1 MKEIYDI
8 LIVDDEP
15 GMREGIK
22 RVISPYGHNITTASD
37 GKEAFEV
44 IKNKSFDL
52 ALLDLKLPDTDGLEI
67 LDAIL
72 NKDPLTVCVII
83 TAYATLD
90 TAVDATKRGAFDYLA
105 KPFTA
110 DQVLMIVDKAL
121 DRRDLLIQADELR
134 KERDL
139 SLLELT
145 REQTRFR
152 TIISCMV
159 DGVIV
164 TNRNEQVV
172 LFNNTGSVFLKKK
185 GDTTPGSPVGD
196 AVASPELLETV
207 RKASEPGEDIR
218 VTGKELEMDGKV
230 WLTNCAVLRDEKG
243 EFLGTVTVLRDIT
256 EIREIEKIKSRF
268 ISLVAHE
275 LRAPVAAIKGYL
287 DIILKRAAGEDQKV
301 YDNMLERSR
310 SRADGLLDLIQ
321 DLLEMSRID
330 TKKVQRQIQPVDLNK
345 SLIENLEFFK
355 VEIEKKNL
363 EVINEIP
370 GKILKVMADPD
381 ELGRV
386 ITNLLSNAVKYNK
399 DGGSVTISAGKKRG
413 TIFFA
418 ITDTGIGMTDEEK
431 ARLFED
437 FFRANNPVTRKQPG
451 TGLGLAITKRMVE
464 ANFGRI
470 EVESESGKGSS
481 FTVTLPSA

>member
-15 GMREGIK
+15 GMRDGIK
-22 RVISPYGHNITTASD
+22 RVLKPYGHNITTASD
-37 GKEAFEV
+37 GKEAFEI
-44 IKNKSFDL
+44 IKNHSFDL
-52 ALLDLKLPDTDGLEI
+52 ALLDLKLPDADGLEI

-72 NKDPLTVCVII
+72 TKDPLTVCVII

-110 DQVLMIVDKAL
+110 DQVLMIIDKAL
-121 DRRDLLIQADELR
+121 DRRDLLVQADELR

-164 TNRNEQVV
+164 TNRNEQIV
-172 LFNNTGSVFLKKK
+172 LANNTGSVFLEKNR
-185 GDTTPGSPVGD
+185 GTIPGTPID
-196 AVASPELLETV
+196 EAIASPDLLEII
-207 RKASEPGEDIR
+207 KEASKPGEDVR
-218 VTGKELEMDGKV
+218 VTGKELEMAGRN
-230 WLTNCAVLRDEKG
+230 WLANCAVLRDENG
-243 EFLGTVTVLRDIT
+243 ETLGTVTVFRDIT
-256 EIREIEKIKSRF
+256 EIKEVEKIKSRF

-287 DIILKRAAGEDQKV
+287 DIVLKRAAGNDQKV

-330 TKKVQRQIQPVDLNK
+330 TRKVQRRIQPVDLNK
-345 SLIENLEFFK
+345 SLRENLEFFNL
-355 VEIEKKNL
+355 EIEKQDL
-363 EVINEIP
+363 EVINELSDKTIE
-370 GKILKVMADPD
+370 VMADPE
-381 ELGRV
+381 ELDR
-386 ITNLLSNAVKYNK
+386 IIINLLSNAVKYNK
-399 DGGSVTISAGKKRG
+399 DGGSVTISAGKNSG
-413 TIFFA
+413 SVCFA
-418 ITDTGIGMTDEEK
+418 IADTGIGMTEEEK

-437 FFRANNPVTRKQPG
+437 FFRANNPQTRKQPG

-470 EVESESGKGSS
+470 EVESKQGEGSK